1 MDLSRTGFR
10 FARVLG
16 VRVRGV
22 LLGSVGSLMES
33 TKSKE
38 LSDPKDVPICHYVRP
53 QETKLPAT
61 TIKTLTPNWDS
72 SISPN
77 AQNLSQ
83 LSEFST
89 NDGRDETKQDPNDS
103 RSQILRQNSLRCF
116 ACFDRRHCQ
125 TNFGGIDSK
134 DYDHEWFDGD
144 TFNH

>member
-1 MDLSRTGFR
+1 
-10 FARVLG
+10 
-16 VRVRGV
+16 
-22 LLGSVGSLMES
+22 MES
-33 TKSKE
+33 TKPKE

-89 NDGRDETKQDPNDS
+89 NDGRDETKQDPDDK
-103 RSQILRQNSLRCF
+103 QGP
-116 ACFDRRHCQ
+116 
-125 TNFGGIDSK
+125 NFETKLWSI
-134 DYDHEWFDGD
+134 FCV
-144 TFNH
+144 F

>member
-16 VRVRGV
+16 VRMRGV

-33 TKSKE
+33 TKPKE

-116 ACFDRRHCQ
+116 ACLTDAPVKHILGELIAKIM
-125 TNFGGIDSK
+125 TMSG
-134 DYDHEWFDGD
+134 FDGD

>member
-10 FARVLG
+10 FASFGCWSERGAVGERWVTNGEHKTQRALG
-16 VRVRGV
+16 
-22 LLGSVGSLMES
+22 
-33 TKSKE
+33 
-38 LSDPKDVPICHYVRP
+38 PKDVPICHYIRP

-116 ACFDRRHCQ
+116 ACFDRRPCQ
-125 TNFGGIDSK
+125 TYFGGIDSK
-134 DYDHEWFDGD
+134 DYDHEWF
-144 TFNH
+144 